1 MGGGKT
7 AFLKL
12 CLGSLRIPQTR
23 IKQLAGKSNLSE
35 EYIDVLPAVPRD
47 LLTAHPDLA
56 LAVFSAEHPPV
67 SCPLHM
73 QDISV
78 ARSKILMRGGSLM
91 RNYLHVVSAEC
102 GYNRTHRA
110 CMHDA
115 ATLRSVCASG
125 SFHLHQ
131 HALSMERPHPQA
143 TTIASWNGRH
153 WENLPLPDASGAPST
168 LTIFRPP
175 SPVSDCHSRMQSMIE
190 ASTFPNGFG
199 PPPLPAPS
207 AESPAS
213 TFPNGFGPPPA
224 AADLSTSHLPPI
236 LAQAPPAAADL
247 STSHLPAI
255 MDGSVGPADGVKTKQ
270 PLTAAQIRDK
280 VLVARV
286 LVTTDRKA
294 RVSFSFTTLTNGAV
308 TTAPKHACVDGSASL
323 LSYSSLP
330 ER

>member
-1 MGGGKT
+1 M
-7 AFLKL
+7 
-12 CLGSLRIPQTR
+12 
-23 IKQLAGKSNLSE
+23 
-35 EYIDVLPAVPRD
+35 
-47 LLTAHPDLA
+47 
-56 LAVFSAEHPPV
+56 AVFSAEHPPV
-67 SCPLHM
+67 SCPLHT

-131 HALSMERPHPQA
+131 HALSMERQHPQA
-143 TTIASWNGRH
+143 TTIPSWNGRH

-175 SPVSDCHSRMQSMIE
+175 SPVSDGHSRMQSMIE

-255 MDGSVGPADGVKTKQ
+255 MDGSVGPADGVKPSSPSLQLRSATRCWSR
-270 PLTAAQIRDK
+270 A
-280 VLVARV
+280 
-286 LVTTDRKA
+286 
-294 RVSFSFTTLTNGAV
+294 FS
-308 TTAPKHACVDGSASL
+308 
-323 LSYSSLP
+323 
-330 ER
+330 

>member
-1 MGGGKT
+1 
-7 AFLKL
+7 
-12 CLGSLRIPQTR
+12 
-23 IKQLAGKSNLSE
+23 
-35 EYIDVLPAVPRD
+35 
-47 LLTAHPDLA
+47 
-56 LAVFSAEHPPV
+56 
-67 SCPLHM
+67 
-73 QDISV
+73 
-78 ARSKILMRGGSLM
+78 M
-91 RNYLHVVSAEC
+91 RNSLHVVSAQC

-115 ATLRSVCASG
+115 ATLGSVCASG
-125 SFHLHQ
+125 SFHLEDQ
-131 HALSMERPHPQA
+131 HPQA
-143 TTIASWNGRH
+143 TTIH
-153 WENLPLPDASGAPST
+153 LPHASGAPST

-175 SPVSDCHSRMQSMIE
+175 SLVSDGHSRMHSMIE
-190 ASTFPNGFG
+190 ASTFRNGFG

-213 TFPNGFGPPPA
+213 TFPNGFGPPPPTA
-224 AADLSTSHLPPI
+224 LGLPPI

-255 MDGSVGPADGVKTKQ
+255 MDGSVGPADDSTSAAPPENA

-280 VLVARV
+280 VLVARG

-294 RVSFSFTTLTNGAV
+294 RVSFVFITLTNGAV

-330 ER
+330 ERQKR